1 MLRSSK
7 MIWDNKTPG
16 IPDEFFLREEEVPIT
31 KEEVRS
37 IVISKLRLKETNS
50 VIDIGCGSGSITV
63 ELCLQCQKG
72 KVFGVDLDLQAVN
85 LTKKNLEQFKVY
97 AEIKQGDAMDIL
109 ESLPFV
115 DGIVIGGT
123 TGRTEELIDR
133 SINKLNNGGRLVI
146 TTILIE
152 TMYKAMKTVNESNLL
167 EDIDFTQIIISKGRR
182 TKTGTMLL
190 ARNPVLVISATKK

>member
-1 MLRSSK
+1 MT
-7 MIWDNKTPG
+7 WDNKTPG

-85 LTKKNLEQFKVY
+85 LTKKNLEQFKVF
-97 AEIKQGDAMDIL
+97 AEIRQGDAMDIL
-109 ESLPFV
+109 ESLHFV

-123 TGRTEELIDR
+123 TGRTEELIDL

-152 TMYKAMKTVNESNLL
+152 TMFKAMKTVNESNFLK
-167 EDIDFTQIIISKGRR
+167 DIDFTQVTISKGRR

>member
-1 MLRSSK
+1 MAWNSK
-7 MIWDNKTPG
+7 SPG

-37 IVISKLRLKETNS
+37 IIISKLRLTEKSS

-72 KVFGVDLDLQAVN
+72 KVFGVDLDSQAVN
-85 LTKKNLEQFKVY
+85 LTKKNLEKFKVY
-97 AEIKQGDAMDIL
+97 AEIKHGNAMDIL
-109 ESLPFV
+109 ESLPLV

-123 TGRTEELIDR
+123 TGKTEALIDQ
-133 SINKLNNGGRLVI
+133 SINKLNQGGRLVI

-152 TMYKAMKTVNESNLL
+152 TMFKAMKTVNESNLL
-167 EDIDFTQIIISKGRR
+167 KDFDFTQITISKGRR
-182 TKTGTMLL
+182 TKTGTMML
-190 ARNPVLVISATKK
+190 ARNPVLVISATKI

>member
-1 MLRSSK
+1 

-72 KVFGVDLDLQAVN
+72 KVFGVDLDLQAVT

-97 AEIKQGDAMDIL
+97 AEIRQGDAMDIL

-152 TMYKAMKTVNESNLL
+152 TMFKAMKTVNESNFL

>member
-1 MLRSSK
+1 

-97 AEIKQGDAMDIL
+97 AEIKQGDAIDIL

-152 TMYKAMKTVNESNLL
+152 TMYKAMKTVNESNFL

>member
-1 MLRSSK
+1 

-72 KVFGVDLDLQAVN
+72 KVFGIDLDLQAVS

-97 AEIKQGDAMDIL
+97 AEIRQGDAMDIL
-109 ESLPFV
+109 ESLPLV

-152 TMYKAMKTVNESNLL
+152 TMFKAMKTVNESNFL

>member
-1 MLRSSK
+1 LLRSSK

-152 TMYKAMKTVNESNLL
+152 TMYKAMKTVNESNFL

>member
-1 MLRSSK
+1 

-97 AEIKQGDAMDIL
+97 AEIRQGDAMDIL

-123 TGRTEELIDR
+123 TGKTEELINM

-152 TMYKAMKTVNESNLL
+152 TMFKAMKTVNESNFL

>member
-1 MLRSSK
+1 

-123 TGRTEELIDR
+123 TGRTDELIDR

-152 TMYKAMKTVNESNLL
+152 TMFKAMKTVNESNFL

>member
-1 MLRSSK
+1 

-97 AEIKQGDAMDIL
+97 ADIRQGDAMDIL

-115 DGIVIGGT
+115 HAIVIGGT
-123 TGRTEELIDR
+123 TGKTEELINM

-152 TMYKAMKTVNESNLL
+152 TMFKAMKTVNESNFL

-190 ARNPVLVISATKK
+190 ARNPVLIISATKK

>member
-1 MLRSSK
+1 

-16 IPDEFFLREEEVPIT
+16 IPDEFFLREEDVPIT

-37 IVISKLRLKETNS
+37 IVISKLRLKETDS

-72 KVFGVDLDLQAVN
+72 KVFGVDLDLQAVS

-97 AEIKQGDAMDIL
+97 AEIRQGDAMDIL
-109 ESLPFV
+109 ESLPSV

-123 TGRTEELIDR
+123 TGRTEELINQ

-152 TMYKAMKTVNESNLL
+152 TMFKAMKTVNESNFL

>member
-1 MLRSSK
+1 MT
-7 MIWDNKTPG
+7 WDNKTPG

-72 KVFGVDLDLQAVN
+72 KVFGIDLDLQAVS
-85 LTKKNLEQFKVY
+85 LTKKNLEQFKVF
-97 AEIKQGDAMDIL
+97 AEIRQGDAMDIL

-123 TGRTEELIDR
+123 TGKTEELIDL

-152 TMYKAMKTVNESNLL
+152 TMFKAMKTVNESNFLK
-167 EDIDFTQIIISKGRR
+167 DIDFTQIIISKGRR

-190 ARNPVLVISATKK
+190 ARNPVLVISATKI

>member
-1 MLRSSK
+1 

-97 AEIKQGDAMDIL
+97 AEIRQGDAMDIL

-115 DGIVIGGT
+115 DGIVVGGT
-123 TGRTEELIDR
+123 TGRTEELINR

-152 TMYKAMKTVNESNLL
+152 TMFKAMKTVNESIFL
-167 EDIDFTQIIISKGRR
+167 EEIDFTQIIISKGRR

>member
-1 MLRSSK
+1 

-72 KVFGVDLDLQAVN
+72 KVFGVDLDLQAVR

-97 AEIKQGDAMDIL
+97 AEIRQGDAMDIL

-123 TGRTEELIDR
+123 TGRTEELINR

-152 TMYKAMKTVNESNLL
+152 TMFKAMKTVNESNFL

-190 ARNPVLVISATKK
+190 ARNPVLVISATKT

>member
-1 MLRSSK
+1 MAWNSK
-7 MIWDNKTPG
+7 SPG

-37 IVISKLRLKETNS
+37 IIISKLRLKENDS

-72 KVFGVDLDLQAVN
+72 KVFGVDLDFQAVN
-85 LTKKNLEQFKVY
+85 LTKKNLEKFKVD
-97 AEIKQGDAMDIL
+97 ADIRLGNAMDIL
-109 ESLPFV
+109 ESLPAV
-115 DGIVIGGT
+115 DAIVVGGT
-123 TGRTEELIDR
+123 TGKTQELINQ
-133 SINKLNNGGRLVI
+133 SIRKLNQGGRLVI

-152 TMYKAMKTVNESNLL
+152 TMFKAMKTVNESNFLK
-167 EDIDFTQIIISKGRR
+167 DIDFTQIIISKGRT

-190 ARNPVLVISATKK
+190 ARNPVLIISATKI

>member
-1 MLRSSK
+1 

-85 LTKKNLEQFKVY
+85 LTRKNLEQFKVY

-152 TMYKAMKTVNESNLL
+152 TMYKAMKTVNESNFL

>member
-1 MLRSSK
+1 

-72 KVFGVDLDLQAVN
+72 KVFGVDLDLQAVS

-97 AEIKQGDAMDIL
+97 AEIRQGDAMDIL

-123 TGRTEELIDR
+123 TGRTEELINR

-152 TMYKAMKTVNESNLL
+152 TMFKAMKTVNESNFL